1 MKTRLLVA
9 AAVLAAAA
17 VHLPASAQFG
27 FKNPLASGGG
37 SAAPANASEVLR
49 NTRDALL
56 AFTKSEL
63 GLSQAIGGY
72 AEYAAQER
80 LLDGMKTGDAAASKD
95 DLEQII
101 VIHKQASAH
110 IQQKVAENAVLDAN
124 NKALAGKSMLEYVKG
139 LIYTRKMV
147 GSVQDL
153 AKNPMSL
160 GGDMGSALLLAK
172 EMPPVAAGAA
182 STTGK
187 LFTYM
192 TTNGVDMSE
201 AKKAADGL
209 GT

>member
-1 MKTRLLVA
+1 MKTRVLVA
-9 AAVLAAAA
+9 AAILAASAA
-17 VHLPASAQFG
+17 HLPASAQFP
-27 FKNPLASGGG
+27 FKNPLAAGGG
-37 SAAPANASEVLR
+37 SAAPANAGQVVR

-56 AFTKSEL
+56 SFTKAEL

-72 AEYAAQER
+72 TEYAAQQS

-95 DLEQII
+95 DLEKII
-101 VIHKQASAH
+101 VIHKQAAAH
-110 IQQKVAENAVLDAN
+110 IDKKVAENAALDAN

-139 LIYTRKMV
+139 LLYTRKMV

-160 GGDMGSALLLAK
+160 GGDLGSALLLVK

-187 LFTYM
+187 LFQYLG
-192 TTNGVDMSE
+192 TNGVDMNE